1 MDFDPINPF
10 GAPAPPQPIQM
21 FPPIK
26 GPGAVGPPVNDPVQK
41 FGTGDNDNESQF
53 RGSTKSKKLKKK
65 VKKMKKKIVVEEKD
79 DFPDDDF

>member
-10 GAPAPPQPIQM
+10 GSPTLPQPQAM

-26 GPGAVGPPVNDPVQK
+26 GPGAVGPPVDLDAVQK
-41 FGTGDNDNESQF
+41 FGTADNDNESQF

-65 VKKMKKKIVVEEKD
+65 VKKMKKKIVVEDK
-79 DFPDDDF
+79 